1 MANLPETQQWE
12 DGIYQIEVSDPV
24 LGGPD
29 GITNRPLKQL
39 ASRTAYLKQQV
50 EKVVQTWLN
59 TSRQQTHT
67 PSTQR
72 KPARHSPASQQ
83 RPRLQTAITARSWR
97 RRSLWPKHL
106 RRLQAA
112 P

>member
-67 PSTQR
+67 PVRNESQPDIHRHPNSAHACKQR
-72 KPARHSPASQQ
+72 
-83 RPRLQTAITARSWR
+83 
-97 RRSLWPKHL
+97 
-106 RRLQAA
+106 
-112 P
+112 